1 MEAAAEAAAAVVA
14 ARLPAFLDYA
24 YATVSTGGGRKG
36 GGGSQHCFG
45 HIYSWLGS
53 VLLACEH
60 AGAISNKFYKLFKF
74 LFMQRCKVKPADS

>member
-1 MEAAAEAAAAVVA
+1 MEAAAEAVVA

-24 YATVSTGGGRKG
+24 YATVSTGQEEGEREVEGRNIVLAI
-36 GGGSQHCFG
+36 FT
-45 HIYSWLGS
+45 LGS
-53 VLLACEH
+53 AQCCGPAGA